1 MRFIRPMIYILMAAA
16 IGMGGYLLSTK
27 QTTAGSTQGGSP
39 GLSTAYIETNSVS
52 ASFKL
57 GGRITEILVH
67 EGDTVKK
74 GQVLARLQSS
84 ELEAKVA
91 QANAAV
97 ALAQGKIAEAQGAKA
112 AAQAK
117 KEQAAA
123 GVTLTAGTVEQ
134 QIAQAKAAV
143 DAAQAKVDG
152 LHNGSRPEEKK
163 QAEIQYQAAKE
174 VYDIAEQNLNRM
186 NALLEEGLVSKAD
199 VDKTKVNY
207 REAQTKFE
215 LAEQQLSMANQGPRE
230 EEVRAAEALLEQ
242 AKATLQLAEAGRE
255 QVAVRQGDA
264 AAADAAIKQAQ
275 GALQSAASGEKQAQA
290 AQAEAQVYVGYT
302 ELIAPSDGVI
312 LSQTAQPG
320 ELVGS
325 GFPVFTIQA
334 TDTPWAKFY
343 MTEISVAEVKTG
355 DKVRMKLIAT
365 GQEVEGTVLSVS
377 AAPDFAIKK
386 ATQNAG
392 EADVRSFAVKVVLP
406 QIPQGAAVG
415 MTLQWIGTT
424 EG

>member
-1 MRFIRPMIYILMAAA
+1 M
-16 IGMGGYLLSTK
+16 LSAK
-27 QTTAGSTQGGSP
+27 QLEAGSKQAGSL
-39 GLSTAYIETNSVS
+39 GHATAYIETNAVS

-57 GGRITEILVH
+57 GGRITDILVH

-74 GQVLARLQSS
+74 GQVIARLQSS

-97 ALAQGKIAEAQGAKA
+97 ALARGKMAEAQGAKA

-123 GVTLTAGTVEQ
+123 GVTLTAGSVEQ

-143 DAAQAKVDG
+143 AAAQAKVDG
-152 LHNGSRPEEKK
+152 LHNGARPEEKK

-174 VYDIAEQNLNRM
+174 VYGIAEQNLNRM

-199 VDKTKVNY
+199 VDKTKVSY
-207 REAQTKFE
+207 QEARTKVE

-242 AKATLQLAEAGRE
+242 AKAALQLAEAGRE
-255 QVAVRQGDA
+255 QVTVRQGDVA
-264 AAADAAIKQAQ
+264 AAEAAIKQAQ

-302 ELIAPSDGVI
+302 ELLAPSDGVI
-312 LSQTAQPG
+312 ISQSAQPG

-325 GFPVFTIQA
+325 GFPVFIIQA

-343 MTEISVAEVKTG
+343 MTEIGVAGIKSG
-355 DKVRMKLIAT
+355 DQVRMKLIAS
-365 GQEVEGTVLSVS
+365 GQEIEGTILSVS
-377 AAPDFAIKK
+377 AAPDFAVKK

-392 EADVRSFAVKVVLP
+392 ETDVRSFAVKVGLP
-406 QIPQGAAVG
+406 QMPQGAAVG